1 MEINKIKLALKFRE
15 IVPSVDTNYLIR
27 TDVELKYKHQAQ
39 KSVISH
45 QDDIEEAVKHLKEIT
60 KEEYEQLEGT
70 NSSDPV
76 SKEELEQ
83 EVNDNILQGK
93 NKIKHIKK
101 AVKQEEE
108 TVLPEG
114 HYFDEYGYEI
124 TPIPETPESNEDMM
138 MEEEMVMREEMEDL

>member
-15 IVPSVDTNYLIR
+15 IVPSIDTNYLVY

-45 QDDIEEAVKHLKEIT
+45 QDDVEDTIKRLKEIT
-60 KEEYEQLEGT
+60 SEEYEQLEDI
-70 NSSDPV
+70 NSRSHGV

-83 EVNDNILQGK
+83 EIYSNIHQGNNK
-93 NKIKHIKK
+93 NKFKSIKK
-101 AVKQEEE
+101 VSKQEEE

-114 HYFDEYGYEI
+114 HYLDEYGYEI
-124 TPIPETPESNEDMM
+124 TPIPESPEPDEIMM
-138 MEEEMVMREEMEDL
+138 MEE